1 MERVI
6 QTSRSS
12 VGLWC
17 STPLI
22 LAEPHQYPASIPTPG
37 FRLTLVLRSVTGNP
51 LVYDA
56 ITPVFLVAMKV
67 ARPLAK
73 KQETPTY
80 LFEHSQPQLHQHRRH
95 LIKPDRRVRSCYG
108 SPVKAEVTRAT

>member
-1 MERVI
+1 MNGAEYSDASQLSWTVVLNTI
-6 QTSRSS
+6 YSGCTSPISS
-12 VGLWC
+12 LHTDAW
-17 STPLI
+17 I
-22 LAEPHQYPASIPTPG
+22 LSN
-37 FRLTLVLRSVTGNP
+37 FSSVTGNP

-56 ITPVFLVAMKV
+56 ITPVFPVAMKV

-80 LFEHSQPQLHQHRRH
+80 PFEHSQPQLHQHRRH